1 MRRAAVF
8 SVVLC
13 VFFSQHL
20 SAHYLF
26 IRISPVAEAGR
37 FADVFFSE
45 KAAAGDPRYIDK
57 ISRTTKLWLQTTP
70 GKFEKLSVIEG
81 EDRMRAHLP
90 TNLPVSVIGVCEYGV
105 LKREVP
111 FLLRHYPKAVAGEP
125 KHVNAFQPRPD
136 TPLEM
141 TAQFSEAGVTL
152 SILDQGKPVP
162 QAKLKTVDDQLHQ
175 LDLTTNAA
183 GTVLWKPET
192 PGYYSVYGE
201 TVRKQAGEFDGTKYT
216 EIREFAT
223 IAFRWAPASTQADP
237 QAVKLFTD
245 ALEARAAWK
254 EFPGFTAEVKG
265 VTNDRP
271 FSGTIKL
278 DPKGEIATEISDEV
292 AEDWVKEQL
301 TSLVTHRLHKP
312 ASEQT
317 PPVLSFADQELDHP
331 LGRLLMFEGGKFA
344 SSYRIRDNQIWSVN
358 RFSADTSTTIQVL
371 DNTKNPDG
379 KFLPHSYTVR
389 TWDKA
394 GALQSSE
401 NVVQSWT
408 RLEKWDLPQEF
419 LVTNGGKEGVIVHR
433 LQFSKHKLL
442 TK

>member
-1 MRRAAVF
+1 MRRAAVLSF
-8 SVVLC
+8 VLSIL
-13 VFFSQHL
+13 FSQAL

-45 KAAAGDPRYIDK
+45 KAAAGDPRFIDK
-57 ISRTTKLWLQTTP
+57 ISQTTQLWLQTTP
-70 GKFEKLSVIEG
+70 GKFDKLPVLEG

-105 LKREVP
+105 LKREVS
-111 FLLRHYPKAVAGEP
+111 FLLRHYPKAVAGDP
-125 KHVNAFQPRPD
+125 KLVNALQPRPD

-141 TAQFSEAGVTL
+141 TAQFSDAGITL
-152 SILDQGKPVP
+152 AILDNGKPVP

-175 LDLTTNAA
+175 LDLTTNSE
-183 GTVLWKPET
+183 GTVLWKPDT

-201 TVRKQAGEFDGTKYT
+201 TVRKQAGEFDGKKYT

-223 IAFRWAPASTQADP
+223 IAFRWPPLSTQADP

-245 ALEARAAWK
+245 ALAARASWK

-265 VTNDRP
+265 ITNDRS
-271 FSGTIKL
+271 FTGTIKL
-278 DPKGEIATEISDEV
+278 TSKGEITTEISDEV

-301 TSLVTHRLHKP
+301 ASLVTHRLHKP
-312 ASEQT
+312 PQEQT
-317 PPVLSFADQELDHP
+317 PPVLNFADQEVDHP
-331 LGRLLMFEGGKFA
+331 LGRLLTFEGGKFA

-358 RFSADTSTTIQVL
+358 RFSADTNTTIQVL
-371 DNTKNPDG
+371 DNTRNADG
-379 KFLPHSYTVR
+379 QFLSHSYTVR

-394 GALQSSE
+394 GTLQSSE

-408 RLEKWDLPQEF
+408 RLEKWDLPSEF
-419 LVTNGGKEGVIVHR
+419 LVTNAGSEGVITHR
-433 LQFSKHKLL
+433 LQFAKHKLL
-442 TK
+442 AK